1 MYLSLNLEHSVEVYW
16 FRGAGMWPRTLYYR
30 DLEVLSCGYE
40 ASKQPIVP
48 MFR

>member
-1 MYLSLNLEHSVEVYW
+1 MEHSVEVYW
-16 FRGAGMWPRTLYYR
+16 FRGAGIWPRTLYSR

-48 MFR
+48 IYR